1 MAENLTCNYLPG
13 ICYICQK
20 CLRCFKLPQENPC
33 KCQKDK
39 ISRVKKPLHGQQI
52 YQRAYTTNQIFPK
65 LNNFLLDINTK
76 FGYNNNF
83 EKNFSYTTCSAC
95 NSKLQRLKTSD
106 KKSQLKSNKKSNRKA
121 QINNEE
127 IISIDDLPTE
137 NSKRKVGSYN
147 NKKENEKDNDNEIED
162 EGDDDKDFNNKD
174 DDYYD
179 KDSDVNDEN
188 YEEDDDNGDYDEES
202 DNDNKKYEEVDIIEE
217 IKIQLVVKN
226 NNIKIPTAK
235 TLTIRP
241 ASYKNFTEK
250 INLATKK
257 ILEKETKSKYSYTIS
272 YKAVNARGPSN
283 TLEDKLDFQE
293 FISEYQKHSDDNIRS
308 SSEEIEIQTK
318 KKKKSRSL
326 REDDLSK
333 EEKRRSEVIADLV
346 EMYKCD
352 LHSTP
357 CFIQD
362 GRHLQLNPSRLQL
375 WAREIINKGT
385 TYDIPPSYPVFD
397 MKSSVFINKNNS
409 ATQMQNSQTSNTP
422 TPIFIQLPSQVYQN
436 PTNTHLELPS
446 SSKLPSIGEF
456 LNNLD
461 LKYNCNN
468 IYAKFEDAFLE
479 EEITVNAIKDL
490 TDEQLQKLGVVKIG
504 WQKNIKQAAQQY

>member
-1 MAENLTCNYLPG
+1 MVENLTCNYLPG

-52 YQRAYTTNQIFPK
+52 YQCAYTTNQIFPK

-95 NSKLQRLKTSD
+95 NSKLQRLKT
-106 KKSQLKSNKKSNRKA
+106 N
-121 QINNEE
+121 
-127 IISIDDLPTE
+127 DLPTE

-179 KDSDVNDEN
+179 KDSNVNDEN
-188 YEEDDDNGDYDEES
+188 YKEDDDNGDYDEES

-272 YKAVNARGPSN
+272 YKAVNACGPSN

-362 GRHLQLNPSRLQL
+362 GQHLRLNPSRLQL
-375 WAREIINKGT
+375 WAREIAL
-385 TYDIPPSYPVFD
+385 FD

-436 PTNTHLELPS
+436 PTNTHLELLS